1 MAETPF
7 VGRSEELARL
17 REELDAARD
26 GARVV
31 LIAGEAG
38 VGKTRLVSEFQ
49 SLARARARCLVGRG
63 SPLGTA
69 IPFSLVVEA
78 LESHLRSMKASE
90 IAALCGP
97 RLAVLRDVLPS
108 VGAAL
113 SADASTSPSR
123 LATFE
128 AFICLLEAIAQD
140 RPLVLVLDDAH
151 RADPSSWEL
160 IHYLA
165 RNPPRAPVL
174 VLATLRGDSGERS
187 AEIEAIVGLLL
198 KDRLA
203 TELRLAP
210 FGREDLGA
218 LATRTLGPGAAPATL
233 AAWLYERTSGN
244 ALFATA
250 LLEDLAADPTR
261 RDVPRS
267 IRAHVEA
274 LTAGLE
280 PGCRE
285 VLGIAAVLGRS
296 FSLRTIARLIPA
308 DAGMWLD
315 DLVRRG
321 VLNERARDATVTYDF
336 GHPLVQEVTYDSLG
350 AARRRELHEDLARML
365 SDETLAVRAYHAAR
379 GALRGD
385 AVATA
390 LIRDAARE
398 AERAQAHREAL
409 QHLGAAIALIPI
421 GSPERAEVLD
431 EIGWQAAEAGDHSVG
446 VDALRELLTMR
457 VEPRERATV
466 HMRLASLLSSGPG
479 ELVAAEIE
487 AKEAVRLLESVGA
500 AGQLAAALNELAWI
514 RGEAGD
520 LAAQVQGSRD
530 ALRRAEALGDETLT
544 LHALGSLG
552 YALAGMGQG
561 DAAAEALQRGRAIAM
576 KRGDLLQSAWHTGAL
591 GLALLCAG
599 RLQEATRVLDEA
611 LGSGP
616 SSSAVPHVHRAFLN
630 WFLGRWDLVLEDHR
644 AVQAL
649 HPGSLPAFAAW
660 TASLA
665 GLVELA
671 MRQDAAGERHLEQG
685 GRVYAKSDFYW
696 HGAVHDWIFG
706 NARALSGDLK
716 TAQVRFTRAAS
727 RASRMGALAIEA
739 IVLPDL
745 AEVRADAGDLTGA
758 AEAATRARLLAG
770 SLASTFAS
778 AHASY
783 AEGVVLLARGRA
795 SDARSTLR
803 SAADVAGPAGLRFLQ
818 ARSLERL
825 ARATEGPDRIRIST
839 EAARL
844 YAGIGATRY
853 EERVLAELRGLGAA
867 GRRSAQAVGDLTAR
881 EKEVAAL
888 VRTGLGNREIAERLN
903 LSERTVETHLAHIY
917 SKLGIEGRRELA

>member
-1 MAETPF
+1 
-7 VGRSEELARL
+7 VGRSDELARL
-17 REELDAARD
+17 REELDAARE

-38 VGKTRLVSEFQ
+38 VGKTRLVGEFQ
-49 SLARARARCLVGRG
+49 TLARARARWLMGRG
-63 SPLGTA
+63 SPLGSA

-78 LESHLRSMKASE
+78 LESHLRGLPATE
-90 IAALCGP
+90 IAGLCGT
-97 RLAVLRDVLPS
+97 RLAALREVLPS

-113 SADASTSPSR
+113 RADPAASPSR

-128 AFICLLEAIAQD
+128 AFICLLEAIAKD

-160 IHYLA
+160 LHYFA
-165 RNPPRAPVL
+165 RNPPRAPLLVL
-174 VLATLRGDSGERS
+174 VTLRGESGERS
-187 AEIEAIVGLLL
+187 AEVDAIVGLLL

-203 TELRLAP
+203 TELRLVP
-210 FGREDLGA
+210 FDREDLGA

-233 AAWLYERTSGN
+233 TEWLYARTGGN

-250 LLEDLAADPTR
+250 LLEDLAADPNR

-274 LTAGLE
+274 LTAELE
-280 PGCRE
+280 PEGRE

-308 DAGMWLD
+308 DAGRWLD

-321 VLNERARDATVTYDF
+321 VLNERTRDATVQYDF
-336 GHPLVQEVTYDSLG
+336 GHPLVQEVTYDALG
-350 AARRRELHEDLARML
+350 AARRRELHEKLARTL

-385 AVATA
+385 ATATA

-409 QHLGAAIALIPI
+409 QHLGAAIALIPT

-431 EIGWQAAEAGDHSVG
+431 EIGWQAAEAGEHDVG
-446 VDALRELLTMR
+446 VEALRELLGVR
-457 VEPRERATV
+457 VEPREQATV

-479 ELVAAEIE
+479 ELVAAELE
-487 AKEAVRLLESVGA
+487 ATEAVRLLESAGA
-500 AGQLAAALNELAWI
+500 EGQLAAALNELAWI

-520 LAAQVQGSRD
+520 LAAQVIGSRD
-530 ALRRAEALGDETLT
+530 ALDRAEALGDETLT
-544 LHALGSLG
+544 LHALGSTG
-552 YALAGMGQG
+552 YALSAMGQG
-561 DAAAEALQRGRAIAM
+561 DAAVEALQRGRAIAM
-576 KRGDLLQSAWHTGAL
+576 KHGDLLQSAWHTGAL
-591 GLALLCAG
+591 GLAFLCAG
-599 RLQEATRVLDEA
+599 RLEDATRTLDEA

-616 SSSAVPHVHRAFLN
+616 APSAVPYAIRAFLN
-630 WFLGRWDLVLEDHR
+630 WFLGRWDLVLDDHR

-696 HGAVHDWIFG
+696 HGALHDWIVG
-706 NARALSGDLK
+706 SARALVGDLT
-716 TAQVRFTRAAS
+716 TAQIRFVRAAD
-727 RASRMGALAIEA
+727 RASRMGALVIEA

-758 AEAATRARLLAG
+758 TEAATRVRLLAG
-770 SLASTFAS
+770 SLATTLAS

-783 AEGVVLLARGRA
+783 AEGTVLLAGGRA
-795 SDARSTLR
+795 SDARPMLR
-803 SAADVAGPAGLRFLQ
+803 SAAELAGSAGLRFLR

-825 ARATEGPDRIRIST
+825 ARASEGADHVRVST

-844 YAGIGATRY
+844 YAAIGATRY

-881 EKEVAAL
+881 EKEVVAL
-888 VRTGLGNREIAERLN
+888 VRTGLGNREIAERLH

-917 SKLGIEGRRELA
+917 SKLGVEGRRDLA